1 MFASFQ
7 NLPFV
12 RESHWWSQ
20 LIFGANVLSSD
31 SIVQWVLYFLDCQDN
46 ADVISAFSISSNYL
60 LWKTVNCISA
70 RLKELLVSK
79 CGSVIIAPISHTL
92 REHGC
97 GNFQM
102 YLCRCKI
109 WARKN
114 RQLNLVCKFLDIGD
128 SPFLGFTNILAD
140 LLLSFLPFCFGKNQQ
155 MRGLEMNEEFVQC
168 ATSLQPSS
176 LVSGNKNR
184 QLTLALGLTALR

>member
-12 RESHWWSQ
+12 RESYRWSQ

-31 SIVQWVLYFLDCQDN
+31 TIVQWVLYFLDCQDN

-60 LWKTVNCISA
+60 LWKTVNCISD

-79 CGSVIIAPISHTL
+79 CGSVIIAPISYTL

-97 GNFQM
+97 
-102 YLCRCKI
+102 
-109 WARKN
+109 ARKN
-114 RQLNLVCKFLDIGD
+114 WQLYLFCNFLDISD
-128 SPFLGFTNILAD
+128 LSFLGFTNILAD

-155 MRGLEMNEEFVQC
+155 MRGLEMKEEFVQC
-168 ATSLQPSS
+168 ATSLQTSS

>member
-1 MFASFQ
+1 MTVKISFQRLDLSALKGLYTNTKVIAVSPFLLGQNVKMYLLCICPGRKNGSPPYAIFQHPENREIEQSNVPLTSHKFASFQ

-31 SIVQWVLYFLDCQDN
+31 TIVQWVLYFLDCQDN

-79 CGSVIIAPISHTL
+79 CGSVIIAPISYTL
-92 REHGC
+92 RENGC

-102 YLCRCKI
+102 YLCRC
-109 WARKN
+109 
-114 RQLNLVCKFLDIGD
+114 
-128 SPFLGFTNILAD
+128 
-140 LLLSFLPFCFGKNQQ
+140 
-155 MRGLEMNEEFVQC
+155 
-168 ATSLQPSS
+168 
-176 LVSGNKNR
+176 
-184 QLTLALGLTALR
+184 